1 MMLWLRLS
9 MRTNTNSTIMF
20 HYYTSYTYSVIL
32 VYLVIFIF
40 YIDYTL
46 KSEKYFDFYIIHGET
61 ISKYIVPNHFDKNA
75 AKHFVKLY
83 KIGVKKTN
91 ARGQS
96 RVGQEQLLLLIAS
109 CLIVFIV

>member
-1 MMLWLRLS
+1 MVAIIYAYKFKQYDHVSLLYKLYL
-9 MRTNTNSTIMF
+9 F
-20 HYYTSYTYSVIL
+20 SYISL
-32 VYLVIFIF
+32 FRHLVIFIF

-96 RVGQEQLLLLIAS
+96 RVGQEQLL
-109 CLIVFIV
+109 